1 MASLISPRPLSHMQN
16 SVLYNPYGRP
26 GLMSYVDAQNAVVGA
41 PLALTPD
48 QSNLGPYG
56 DGGAQAAAN
65 MAVHEEQKI
74 YNLVIDLLEPVTR
87 EGALLE
93 LSKKREQF
101 DELALVLW
109 HSFGKHLFCRVD
121 ICFLT
126 HPLPGIMPALLQ
138 EIVSVYPLL
147 SPPNLT
153 AHVSNRVCNALA
165 LLQCVASHP
174 DTRQLFLNG

>member
-109 HSFGKHLFCRVD
+109 HSFGKHSSRTSSPVPSNWHQVSCPPYSRKLYRFTR
-121 ICFLT
+121 CFR
-126 HPLPGIMPALLQ
+126 LPILRPMSP
-138 EIVSVYPLL
+138 IVSVTRLPF
-147 SPPNLT
+147 
-153 AHVSNRVCNALA
+153 SNA
-165 LLQCVASHP
+165 
-174 DTRQLFLNG
+174 